1 MRRGRSVS
9 LMITAIL
16 AVAPACDNVS
26 WGGADVA
33 VVPPPPRS
41 VAAPGEASPL
51 AEEELPEGPILYY
64 VARSGSGAT
73 MVPVGEI
80 TGDSM
85 MTLRAQSDPRL
96 FADRFIAEQLR
107 QGSEFVLFRDGVRV
121 GTLVVQSA
129 AAPAGDA
136 CTALPRATGSLE
148 LSPQAAG
155 TTEFL
160 AVSQLHAPQ
169 VPRRIEPRLETTGNM
184 RFVAPILAERM
195 LRSRAAQLPASWQR
209 AMRQVKPFPV
219 TTGQAPA
226 FAATFLVGDTLGP
239 GPPGPG
245 SYSLF
250 FLAVPSPAQ
259 VGWDTVFVDFHD
271 YARQGKASPRVID
284 FLDWDR
290 DDNVELLL
298 QVYGV
303 AGSWFET
310 VGRRTDAEW
319 HRLMSDRCDPEGAA
333 PDPAAPGQTG
343 TRIPVPSAS
352 PDTTTD

>member
-1 MRRGRSVS
+1 MRRGRAVS
-9 LMITAIL
+9 LLITAIL
-16 AVAPACDNVS
+16 AVMTACDNVN
-26 WGGADVA
+26 WGGGDVA
-33 VVPPPPRS
+33 IVPPPPRA
-41 VAAPGEASPL
+41 VAAPGD
-51 AEEELPEGPILYY
+51 AEPAVEETLPEGPIIHY
-64 VARSGSGAT
+64 VARTGASAT

-80 TGDSM
+80 VGDSM
-85 MTLRAQSDPRL
+85 LPLRAQSDPRL
-96 FADRFIAEQLR
+96 FADRFIAEHLR

-169 VPRRIEPRLETTGNM
+169 VPRRIEPQLETTRGM
-184 RFVAPILAERM
+184 TFVAPILAERM
-195 LRSRAAQLPASWQR
+195 LRSRGAPMPASWQR

-219 TTGQAPA
+219 TTGQAPG

-239 GPPGPG
+239 GPADQG
-245 SYSLF
+245 YSLF
-250 FLAVPSPAQ
+250 FLAEPSPAQ
-259 VGWDTVFVDFHD
+259 VGWDTVFVNYHD
-271 YARQGKASPRVID
+271 YARQGKAAPRVID

-303 AGSWFET
+303 AGSWFEA
-310 VGRRTDAEW
+310 VGRRADGDW
-319 HRLMSDRCDPEGAA
+319 HRLMTDRCEPERAA

-343 TRIPVPSAS
+343 TRIPIPSTVA
-352 PDTTTD
+352 DTAIG